1 MNKDIL
7 INDLMS
13 LEEYSKNRSE
23 FRKGI
28 LLHKQYRN
36 LQIGEAVTLFF
47 EDRRTILYQIQE
59 MLRIEKIFEEEGI
72 REELSSYN
80 PLIPNGDNWKA
91 TMMIQY
97 TDPQERQIALS
108 KMVGIEDCV
117 WVKVG
122 DNELIYAVAD
132 EDLDRTREDKT
143 SSVHFLRFQFD
154 SDILDEINETAS
166 IVFGIDH
173 KHYDTN
179 TGDIEGKLKTSIV
192 NDLD

>member
-1 MNKDIL
+1 MNNNIS
-7 INDLMS
+7 INELMS
-13 LEEYSKNRSE
+13 LEEYAKNRSE
-23 FRKGI
+23 FREGI
-28 LLHKQYRN
+28 LQHKKYRS
-36 LQIGEAVTLFF
+36 LQIGNVVTLFF
-47 EDRRTILYQIQE
+47 EDRRTIHYQIQE

-143 SSVHFLRFQFD
+143 SSVHFLRFQID
-154 SDILDEINETAS
+154 PDILDEINETTP

-179 TGDIEGKLKTSIV
+179 TSDIERKLKISIM

>member
-1 MNKDIL
+1 MNNNIS
-7 INDLMS
+7 INELMS
-13 LEEYSKNRSE
+13 LEEYAKNRSE
-23 FRKGI
+23 FREGI
-28 LLHKQYRN
+28 LQHKKYRS
-36 LQIGEAVTLFF
+36 LQIGDAVTLFF
-47 EDRRTILYQIQE
+47 EDRRTIHYQIQE

-72 REELSSYN
+72 RQELSSYN

-117 WVKVG
+117 WVKAG

-143 SSVHFLRFQFD
+143 SSVHFLRFQID
-154 SDILDEINETAS
+154 PDILDEINENTPIA
-166 IVFGIDH
+166 FGIDH

-179 TGDIEGKLKTSIV
+179 TGDIERKLKISIM

>member
-13 LEEYSKNRSE
+13 LEEYAKNRSE

-36 LQIGEAVTLFF
+36 LQIGDAVTLFF
-47 EDRRTILYQIQE
+47 EDRRTIHYQIQE

-173 KHYDTN
+173 KRYDTN

>member
-1 MNKDIL
+1 
-7 INDLMS
+7 MS
-13 LEEYSKNRSE
+13 LEEYAKNRSE

-36 LQIGEAVTLFF
+36 LQIGDAVTLFF
-47 EDRRTILYQIQE
+47 EDRRTIHYQIQE

-108 KMVGIEDCV
+108 KMLSIED
-117 WVKVG
+117 
-122 DNELIYAVAD
+122 
-132 EDLDRTREDKT
+132 
-143 SSVHFLRFQFD
+143 
-154 SDILDEINETAS
+154 
-166 IVFGIDH
+166 
-173 KHYDTN
+173 
-179 TGDIEGKLKTSIV
+179 
-192 NDLD
+192 

>member
-13 LEEYSKNRSE
+13 LEEYAKNRSE
-23 FRKGI
+23 FRKGF

-36 LQIGEAVTLFF
+36 LQIGDAVTLFF
-47 EDRRTILYQIQE
+47 EDRRTIHYQIQE

-132 EDLDRTREDKT
+132 EHLDRTREDKT
-143 SSVHFLRFQFD
+143 
-154 SDILDEINETAS
+154 
-166 IVFGIDH
+166 
-173 KHYDTN
+173 
-179 TGDIEGKLKTSIV
+179 
-192 NDLD
+192 